1 MLQTHRKAIQRE
13 EAEPVLASDWRFTA
27 GSLDPKA
34 TVNCLLQLI
43 QEKKKNNKSCHNSSI
58 LNDLTNKSIQKLQAT
73 FTLFLVALSL

>member
-43 QEKKKNNKSCHNSSI
+43 QEKKKK
-58 LNDLTNKSIQKLQAT
+58 
-73 FTLFLVALSL
+73 